1 MVGGVGRGLFH
12 PGFAQSSPS
21 TYRTLST
28 LQLPGNFT
36 CIEQKR
42 TDFYSTAGPPMLSS
56 PELRERPSLA
66 HPARAPLGRGLTSGG
81 LQGIV
86 SLGRSFLNCQ
96 NPRGSEGAKREELIC
111 SWPWR

>member
-36 CIEQKR
+36 CMEQKR

-66 HPARAPLGRGLTSGG
+66 HPARAPLGRSGEGSPMVASSPWDGHFSIVRTLEGLKAPNGKS
-81 LQGIV
+81 
-86 SLGRSFLNCQ
+86 
-96 NPRGSEGAKREELIC
+96 
-111 SWPWR
+111 